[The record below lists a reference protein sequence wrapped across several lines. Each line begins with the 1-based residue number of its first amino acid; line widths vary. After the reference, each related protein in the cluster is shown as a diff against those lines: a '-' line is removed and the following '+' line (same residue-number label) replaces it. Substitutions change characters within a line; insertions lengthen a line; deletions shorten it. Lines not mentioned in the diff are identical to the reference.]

1 MEKLCMIF
9 KNIKYN
15 DYKESFFIGFQ
26 FIFDFFYHK
35 NTLGFI
41 YLLINTTIKRNVLNE
56 FMKISFLTG

>member
-26 FIFDFFYHK
+26 FIFDFFFIIK
-35 NTLGFI
+35 ILGFI
-41 YLLINTTIKRNVLNE
+41 YLLINTTINRNVLNE

>member
-1 MEKLCMIF
+1 MIF

-26 FIFDFFYHK
+26 FIFDFFFIIK

>member
-1 MEKLCMIF
+1 MIF

-26 FIFDFFYHK
+26 FIFDFFFIIK
-35 NTLGFI
+35 ILGFI

>member
-26 FIFDFFYHK
+26 FIFDFFFIIK
-35 NTLGFI
+35 ILGFI

>member
-26 FIFDFFYHK
+26 FIFDFFFIIKIH
-35 NTLGFI
+35 LDLFI
-41 YLLINTTIKRNVLNE
+41 Y
-56 FMKISFLTG
+56 

>member
-1 MEKLCMIF
+1 MIF

-26 FIFDFFYHK
+26 FIFDFFFIIK
-35 NTLGFI
+35 ILGFI
-41 YLLINTTIKRNVLNE
+41 YLLINTTINRNVLNE